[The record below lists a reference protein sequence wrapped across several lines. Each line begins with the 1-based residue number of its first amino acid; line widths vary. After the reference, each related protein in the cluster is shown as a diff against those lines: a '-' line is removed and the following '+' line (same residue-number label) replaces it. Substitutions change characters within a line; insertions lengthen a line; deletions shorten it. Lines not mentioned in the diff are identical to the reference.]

1 MFRNLLKP
9 DSGLMIMLTQVTDSI
24 FLSLFWLLGCFPVVT
39 VGASCAALYDAA
51 FRGFRQGEKHSWQR
65 FAHVFREN
73 WKAGILPTLVFLVLL
88 LLLGRGM
95 ILLWNAAALGNISWG
110 LFSAG
115 VLVALLALGTLS
127 LLFPLLSRFENTTA
141 MQLKNTLLLGLAN
154 LPRTLG
160 LGLIQGAAIYLCARF
175 VFPLF
180 FLPALAALL
189 SSFLVE
195 PIFRPFLPEEPVTSP
210 AEE

>member
-39 VGASCAALYDAA
+39 IGASCAALYDAT

-65 FAHVFREN
+65 FAYVFREN
-73 WKAGILPTLVFLVLL
+73 WKAGILPTLAFLVLFY
-88 LLLGRGM
+88 LLGKGM
-95 ILLWNAAALGNISWG
+95 ILLWNAAALGKLSWG

-115 VLVALLALGTLS
+115 ALLGLLALGTLS
-127 LLFPLLSRFENTTA
+127 LLFPLLSRFENSLGG
-141 MQLKNTLLLGLAN
+141 MLKNTFLLGFAH
-154 LPRTLG
+154 LPRILVLG
-160 LGLIQGAAIYLCARF
+160 LTQSAAIFLCARF

-189 SSFLVE
+189 SSVFVE
-195 PIFRPFLPEEPVTSP
+195 PIFKPYMPVEE
-210 AEE
+210 EEAIE

>member
-9 DSGLMIMLTQVTDSI
+9 DSGLMITLTQLTDAI
-24 FLSLFWLLGCFPVVT
+24 FLSLFWLLGCLPVVT
-39 VGASCAALYDAA
+39 IGASCAALYDAS
-51 FRGFRQGEKHSWQR
+51 FRGFRRGEKHTWQR
-65 FAHVFREN
+65 FGHVFREN
-73 WKAGILPTLVFLVLL
+73 WKAGILPTLVFLAAFYLL
-88 LLLGRGM
+88 ARGE
-95 ILLWNAAALGNISWG
+95 ILLWNAAVLGKISWG

-115 VLVALLALGTLS
+115 ALVGVLLLGTLS

-141 MQLKNTLLLGLAN
+141 MQLKNTLLLGFAH

-160 LGLIQGAAIYLCARF
+160 LGLIQGAAIYLCVRF

-180 FLPALAALL
+180 FLPALAALADSL
-189 SSFLVE
+189 LIE
-195 PIFRPFLPEEPVTSP
+195 PIFKPFLPEEPVTSP

>member
-9 DSGLMIMLTQVTDSI
+9 DSGLMILLTQVTDSI

-39 VGASCAALYDAA
+39 IGASCAALYDAA
-51 FRGFRQGEKHSWQR
+51 FRGFRQGEKHNWQR
-65 FAHVFREN
+65 FAYVFREN
-73 WKAGILPTLVFLVLL
+73 WKAGILPTLAFLVLFY
-88 LLLGRGM
+88 LLGKGM
-95 ILLWNAAALGNISWG
+95 ILLWNAAALGKLSWG

-115 VLVALLALGTLS
+115 ALLGLLALGTLS

-141 MQLKNTLLLGLAN
+141 AQLKNTLLLGLAN

-160 LGLIQGAAIYLCARF
+160 LGIVQGAAIYLCVRF

-180 FLPALAALL
+180 FLPALAALMD
-189 SSFLVE
+189 SFLVE

-210 AEE
+210 VEE